1 MSGFAVGVG
10 KGGVGRL
17 VVGGVVMGG
26 EMAGC
31 VATESVTTRVY

>member
-26 EMAGC
+26 EMADFG
-31 VATESVTTRVY
+31 ATESVTTRVY